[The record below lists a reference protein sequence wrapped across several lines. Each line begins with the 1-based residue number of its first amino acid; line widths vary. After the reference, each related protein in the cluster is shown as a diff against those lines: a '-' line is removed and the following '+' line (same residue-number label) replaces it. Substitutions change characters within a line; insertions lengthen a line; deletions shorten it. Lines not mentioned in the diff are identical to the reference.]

1 MLQKILLEADDLA
14 ALRRGEDR
22 LLVVGD
28 QRVILALAKVR
39 LDPSSNGHRPAPTER
54 SGRRHLPEGLVK
66 RIRTRKKGEVLA
78 DIAREFGVAPRVA
91 VVAARLLRRH
101 AHAVPE
107 KYIRMH
113 ATDGRRF
120 FTKAFTRRVKNM
132 YRRSGHNLETVATQ
146 LGIDPNTVRRMV
158 KHG

>member
-54 SGRRHLPEGLVK
+54 SGRSHLPEGLFK
-66 RIRTRKKGEVLA
+66 R
-78 DIAREFGVAPRVA
+78 
-91 VVAARLLRRH
+91 
-101 AHAVPE
+101 
-107 KYIRMH
+107 
-113 ATDGRRF
+113 
-120 FTKAFTRRVKNM
+120 
-132 YRRSGHNLETVATQ
+132 
-146 LGIDPNTVRRMV
+146 
-158 KHG
+158 